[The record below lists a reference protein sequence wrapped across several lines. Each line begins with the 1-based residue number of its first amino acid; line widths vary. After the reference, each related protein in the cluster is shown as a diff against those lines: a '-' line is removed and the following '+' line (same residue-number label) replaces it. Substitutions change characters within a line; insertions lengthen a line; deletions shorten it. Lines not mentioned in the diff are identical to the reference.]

1 MVVSEPWPSL
11 LAAPHPCD
19 HVVQLYTDDGF
30 LNRALSHFIGTG
42 LARGEAAV
50 VVATPE
56 HGRALVETLG
66 RQLDVGGLMDR
77 GLLIIRDARASL
89 DRFLRPTGPD
99 PMAFRT
105 FVSEVLD
112 PIEAAG
118 RIRIRVFGE
127 MVDLLW
133 RQDLAATVRLEAL
146 WSEVL
151 IERQVTLLC
160 GYRIDNFDRHVHRG
174 LLHQISRSHS
184 HLVPVEDYTRLDGAV
199 DRAYKDVFGDSP
211 DTAKLRELMAVYPT
225 TTTRMPASEAALVAL
240 REVRGDIA
248 DAVLERARDYYVTGR

>member
-1 MVVSEPWPSL
+1 MVMSQPWPAL

-30 LNRALSHFIGTG
+30 LGRAVSHFIGTG

-56 HGRALVETLG
+56 HCQDLVETLG
-66 RQLDVGGLMDR
+66 TRLDVEETLAR
-77 GLLIIRDARASL
+77 GQLVIRDARTAL
-89 DRFLRPTGPD
+89 DRFLRPAGPD
-99 PMAFRT
+99 PVAFRT

-118 RIRIRVFGE
+118 RTPIRIFGE
-127 MVDLLW
+127 MVNLLW
-133 RQDLAATVRLEAL
+133 REDLPATVRLEAL

-151 IERQVTLLC
+151 MERQVTLLC
-160 GYRIDNFDRHVHRG
+160 AYQIDNFDRHVHRG

-184 HLVPVEDYTRLDGAV
+184 HLVPVEDYTRLEEAV
-199 DRAYKDVFGDSP
+199 DRAYTDVFGAGP
-211 DTAKLRELMAVYPT
+211 DTAKLRELMAVYPM
-225 TTTRMPASEAALVAL
+225 TTTRMPAPQAALVAL
-240 REVRGDIA
+240 RELRGDIA
-248 DAVLERARDYYVTGR
+248 DAVLERARDYYLTGR

>member
-1 MVVSEPWPSL
+1 MVLSQPWPSL
-11 LAAPHPCD
+11 LATPHPCD

-30 LNRALSHFIGTG
+30 LGRALSHFIGTG

-56 HGRALVETLG
+56 HSQALLEDLG
-66 RQLDVGGLMDR
+66 RQLDVAGALER
-77 GLLIIRDARASL
+77 GQLVIRDARASL

-99 PMAFRT
+99 PVAFRQL
-105 FVSEVLD
+105 VSELLD

-133 RQDLAATVRLEAL
+133 REDLPATVRLEAL
-146 WSEVL
+146 WSEIL
-151 IERQVTLLC
+151 MERQVTLLC
-160 GYRIDNFDRHVHRG
+160 AYRIDNFDRHIHRG

-184 HLVPVEDYTRLDGAV
+184 HLVPVEDYTRLDEAV

-211 DTAKLRELMAVYPT
+211 DTAKLRELMGVYPT
-225 TTTRMPASEAALVAL
+225 STTRMPASEAALVAL
-240 REVRGDIA
+240 RELRGDIA
-248 DAVLERARDYYVTGR
+248 DAVLERARDYYLTGR